1 MDLID
6 GLKAF
11 VATAQTGSFTEA
23 AQRLGISNRL
33 SSKYVA
39 ELETKIGARLLQRT
53 TRKVGLT
60 PSGQQLLNRA
70 PALLDELDDL
80 LTGIGEEAKGLSGVL
95 RIAAPV
101 TLGEI
106 YIKGLL
112 SRFAAIHPQLSID
125 LRLSDEHVDLAS
137 DGFDLAFR
145 VGMPDVVTLK
155 ARKLFEFTSHLVASP
170 NYLTLKGTPLRP
182 DDLEAHTCIIDTNRR
197 NATRWVFQQNG
208 QEYALNP
215 SRNLMVNS
223 ANIARDWAVEGC
235 GVALCPNFVL
245 HKELSEG
252 KLVRLLENYQL
263 PMHPLFAVYLD
274 GNVLPRKVRALI
286 DFAVEDVENNQI
298 VTLPTA

>member
-23 AQRLGISNRL
+23 AKRLGVSNRL
-33 SSKYVA
+33 TSKYVA
-39 ELETKIGARLLQRT
+39 ELETKLGARLLQRT

-70 PALLDELDDL
+70 PALLNEFDDL
-80 LTGIGEEAKGLSGVL
+80 LANINEEATSLHGTL

-106 YIKGLL
+106 YIQGLV
-112 SRFAAIHPQLSID
+112 SRFAAIHPELSID
-125 LRLSDEHVDLAS
+125 LRLSDQHVDLAS

-145 VGMPDVVTLK
+145 VGTPDVSTLK

-170 NYLTLKGTPLRP
+170 GYLKLKGTPLSP
-182 DDLEAHTCIIDTNRR
+182 GDLDTHTCIIDTNRR
-197 NATRWVFQQNG
+197 NANRWVSQQNG
-208 QEYALNP
+208 QEYTFHP
-215 SRNLMVNS
+215 TRNLMVNS
-223 ANIARDWAVEGC
+223 ANIARDWAAEGC

-245 HKELSEG
+245 HKQLSEG
-252 KLVRLLENYQL
+252 KLVRLLEDYQL
-263 PMHPLFAVYLD
+263 PMHPLYAVYLE

-286 DFAVEDVENNQI
+286 DFALEDVQNNDI
-298 VTLPTA
+298 VTLPAA